1 MLMKK
6 CFLRIQIHRWIV
18 QALEGGMVDGAVV
31 VVEVVV
37 VDEVVVVAGAVVVG
51 VVQQGVVQVEVEM
64 VVGLK
69 KVCLILIY
77 LL

>member
-1 MLMKK
+1 
-6 CFLRIQIHRWIV
+6 
-18 QALEGGMVDGAVV
+18 MVDGAVV
-31 VVEVVV
+31 VVGVVV
-37 VDEVVVVAGAVVVG
+37 VDEVVVVAGAVVVV

-69 KVCLILIY
+69 KVFLILIY